1 MIAEVVA
8 VGSELLLGQI
18 TNSNARTIYE
28 ALASAGADVA
38 WHTAVGDDLERLTAV
53 LRLAL
58 SRAEVVVICGGL
70 GPTHD
75 DLTREGIAAAT
86 GRALERR
93 SELVAALEERF
104 ARMGRRMAGSNLRQ
118 AELPLGAQTI
128 PNPAGTAPGVY
139 LEHEGRRLYALP
151 GVPLE
156 LAGML
161 EGFVVPSVR
170 HATGGAPLRTRVLR
184 TSGITESELAG
195 RIAWAVERVAPG
207 GAGHPRLAILA
218 SEGEVRLTLTAPE
231 GSPADAEAG
240 ELAAAMAADLGT
252 LVYGDASATLAGVVL
267 SGLRS
272 RGLSLAVA
280 ESLTGGM
287 LASRLVDV
295 PGASATL
302 VAGYVAYSAEAKMR
316 DLAVPAETIRQ
327 HGLVS
332 EETARAMA
340 VGARERAGA
349 SVALSTTGEAGPLPA
364 EAEVGTVCIGIAWEG
379 GTALEAGATAWTG
392 RMPGTRALI
401 RSRTATSALNRL
413 RLWLLEQ
420 PGPGAGG

>member
-18 TNSNARTIYE
+18 TNSNARTISE
-28 ALASAGADVA
+28 ALTSAGADVA
-38 WHTAVGDDLERLTAV
+38 WHSAVGDDLERLADA

-58 SRAEVVVICGGL
+58 SRAEIVVICGGL

-75 DLTREGIAAAT
+75 DLTREGIAKAT

-93 SELVAALEERF
+93 PELVASLEERF
-104 ARMGRRMAGSNLRQ
+104 SRMGRKMAESNLRQ
-118 AELPLGAQTI
+118 AELPAGAQSI

-139 LEHEGRRLYALP
+139 LQHEGRHLYALP

-156 LAGML
+156 LGGML
-161 EGFVVPSVR
+161 EDFVVPSVR
-170 HATGGAPLRTRVLR
+170 RATDGAPFRTRVLR
-184 TSGITESELAG
+184 TSGITESELAAK
-195 RIAWAVERVAPG
+195 IAWVVERVAG
-207 GAGHPRLAILA
+207 EGAEHPRLAILA

-231 GSPADAEAG
+231 GSVADAEAA

-252 LVYGDASATLAGVVL
+252 LVYGDSSATLAGVVL
-267 SGLRS
+267 AGLQV
-272 RGLSLAVA
+272 RGMSLAVA

-295 PGASATL
+295 PGVSSTL
-302 VAGYVAYSAEAKMR
+302 VAGYVAYSAEAKRR
-316 DLAVPAETIRQ
+316 DLAVPKTVIDR

-340 VGARERAGA
+340 VGARKRAGA
-349 SVALSTTGEAGPLPA
+349 SVGLSTTGEAGPMPA
-364 EAEVGTVCIGIAWEG
+364 EKEVGTVCIGIAWEG
-379 GTALEAGATAWTG
+379 GATAWTG
-392 RMPGTRALI
+392 RMPGNRALI
-401 RSRTATSALNRL
+401 RSRTSTWALNRL
-413 RLWLLEQ
+413 RLWLLDQ
-420 PGPGAGG
+420 PMPGS